1 MTLMLAR
8 IARPDEIETA
18 LGAGADMI
26 GLAEGHDGATAPGDA
41 AAALKLL
48 AARAPLSARAGA
60 PGVSLAQEA
69 GRIAEL
75 ARAGCAYVEA
85 LAVRQAGAA
94 DLAELVGAAAAA
106 RLVGV
111 VDAGAPVERSVIE
124 ALAAAGFHA
133 AMLDLARTA
142 RGRLLGRRTIAE
154 VEAFVR
160 ACRASGLAC
169 WLAGGLEAPDAPRL
183 LPLAPDV
190 LVFGAALRNPR
201 DGGLDAQRLRTLR
214 ALVPNRPA
222 ALAVAPGPSRAI
234 DRVFV
239 RDFVVEASVGAYA
252 DERARLQRLRF
263 NVDVDVRRPADARD
277 DMRDVFSYDIIV
289 DAIRLRL
296 SRGHVAMVETLAE
309 DLAAVVM
316 ASDLALR
323 VAVRVEKLD
332 VIPGAVGVE
341 IIRVREAS

>member
-8 IARPDEIETA
+8 VARPDEIEIA
-18 LGAGADMI
+18 LAAGADMI
-26 GLAEGHDGATAPGDA
+26 GLAESHDGLTAPADA
-41 AAALKLL
+41 RAAVDLL

-60 PGVSLAQEA
+60 PGAALAQDVA
-69 GRIAEL
+69 RIGEL
-75 ARAGCAYVEA
+75 AAAGCAYVEA
-85 LAVRQAGAA
+85 LAPRGASA
-94 DLAELVGAAAAA
+94 QDLSRLAEAAGPA

-111 VDAGAPVERSVIE
+111 VDAGAPAERALIE
-124 ALAAAGFHA
+124 ALAAAGFHG
-133 AMLDLARTA
+133 AMLDLARSA
-142 RGRLLGRRTIAE
+142 RGRLLGRRSIAE
-154 VEAFVR
+154 VEGFVR
-160 ACRASGLAC
+160 ACRASGLVC

-183 LPLAPDV
+183 LPLGPDA

-201 DGGLDAQRLRTLR
+201 DGGLDPQRLRTLR
-214 ALVPNRPA
+214 ALVPRREARIVAGGPMR
-222 ALAVAPGPSRAI
+222 AV

-252 DERARLQRLRF
+252 DERAKLQRLRF
-263 NVDVDVRRPADARD
+263 NVEVDVRRPAATRD
-277 DMRDVFSYDIIV
+277 DMRDVFSYDVIV

-296 SRGHVAMVETLAE
+296 ARGHVAMVETLAE
-309 DLAAVVM
+309 DIASVVM
-316 ASDLALR
+316 DSDLAMR